1 MARVVAESQNVAV
14 TWRSRGGIIG
24 AAALAGIF
32 WWALTSLLG
41 RHVVEQLTCGSS
53 QMLTACGDAFGIAG
67 SLSLVIISAAM
78 LFIFVVLRQPRPLL
92 VVLGALLVLWPL
104 GQYST
109 GLPWYEA
116 LLWSVVLY
124 TAVYALF
131 ILIARITRVWV
142 ALAVTLLVA
151 LLVRTFTFF

>member
-14 TWRSRGGIIG
+14 TWRSRGSIVG

-78 LFIFVVLRQPRPLL
+78 LFILVVLRQPRPLL

-109 GLPWYEA
+109 GLVWYEA

-124 TAVYALF
+124 AAVYTLF